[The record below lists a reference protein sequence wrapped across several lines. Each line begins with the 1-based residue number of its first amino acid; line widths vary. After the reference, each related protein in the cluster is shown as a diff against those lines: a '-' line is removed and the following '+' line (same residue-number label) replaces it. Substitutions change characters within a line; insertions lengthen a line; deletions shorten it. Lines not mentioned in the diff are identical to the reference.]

1 MSRQYQNFVQKS
13 FKYIFLLFLSFSV
26 ISDEK
31 ISIESLF
38 SKIEV
43 VSNSQERKLG
53 LMYRENLPYDNAMF
67 FIWEYKKRQC
77 MWMRNTYI
85 PLNVAYLDSS
95 GKILEIYD
103 MVPLSDESV
112 CSKKRVRYALE
123 VNLNWFEDNNILVG
137 TSGGLGIISQNEND
151 YISIIDSI
159 SKYACIGPLF
169 FPTK

>member
-26 ISDEK
+26 ISEEK
-31 ISIESLF
+31 ISIESLL

-67 FIWEYKKRQC
+67 FIWEYKKKQC

-137 TSGGLGIISQNEND
+137 DVLDISNLVKND
-151 YISIIDSI
+151 
-159 SKYACIGPLF
+159 
-169 FPTK
+169 

>member
-103 MVPLSDESV
+103 MVPLSDESF

-137 TSGGLGIISQNEND
+137 NVLDISNLVTND
-151 YISIIDSI
+151 
-159 SKYACIGPLF
+159 
-169 FPTK
+169 

>member
-13 FKYIFLLFLSFSV
+13 FKYIFLLFLSFPV
-26 ISDEK
+26 ISEEK

-67 FIWEYKKRQC
+67 FIWEHKKKQC

-123 VNLNWFEDNNILVG
+123 VNLNWFEDNTILVG
-137 TSGGLGIISQNEND
+137 DVLEISNLVKND
-151 YISIIDSI
+151 
-159 SKYACIGPLF
+159 
-169 FPTK
+169 

>member
-1 MSRQYQNFVQKS
+1 MSKLYLSFVQKS
-13 FKYIFLLFLSFSV
+13 FKYFFLLFLVFELKSSEKVDIKNLLPKLEVASNFEDRKKGLMFIPS
-26 ISDEK
+26 ISDE
-31 ISIESLF
+31 F
-38 SKIEV
+38 
-43 VSNSQERKLG
+43 G
-53 LMYRENLPYDNAMF
+53 MF
-67 FIWEYKKRQC
+67 FIWEYKKKQC

-137 TSGGLGIISQNEND
+137 DVLDISNLVKND
-151 YISIIDSI
+151 
-159 SKYACIGPLF
+159 
-169 FPTK
+169 

>member
-137 TSGGLGIISQNEND
+137 DVLDIGNLVKND
-151 YISIIDSI
+151 
-159 SKYACIGPLF
+159 
-169 FPTK
+169 

>member
-26 ISDEK
+26 ISEEK

-53 LMYRENLPYDNAMF
+53 LMYRENLPFDNAMF

-137 TSGGLGIISQNEND
+137 DVLDISNLVKND
-151 YISIIDSI
+151 
-159 SKYACIGPLF
+159 
-169 FPTK
+169 

>member
-26 ISDEK
+26 ISEEK
-31 ISIESLF
+31 IGIESLF

-137 TSGGLGIISQNEND
+137 DVLDISNLVKND
-151 YISIIDSI
+151 
-159 SKYACIGPLF
+159 
-169 FPTK
+169 

>member
-26 ISDEK
+26 ISEEK

-53 LMYRENLPYDNAMF
+53 LMYRENLPYDNEMF

-137 TSGGLGIISQNEND
+137 DVLDISNLVKND
-151 YISIIDSI
+151 
-159 SKYACIGPLF
+159 
-169 FPTK
+169 

>member
-13 FKYIFLLFLSFSV
+13 FKYIFLLFLSLSV
-26 ISDEK
+26 ISEEK
-31 ISIESLF
+31 ITIESLF

-137 TSGGLGIISQNEND
+137 NVLDISNLVKND
-151 YISIIDSI
+151 
-159 SKYACIGPLF
+159 
-169 FPTK
+169 

>member
-13 FKYIFLLFLSFSV
+13 FKYIFLLFLSFPV
-26 ISDEK
+26 ISEEK

-67 FIWEYKKRQC
+67 FIWEYKKKQC

-123 VNLNWFEDNNILVG
+123 VNLNWFEDNTILVG
-137 TSGGLGIISQNEND
+137 DVLEISNLVKND
-151 YISIIDSI
+151 
-159 SKYACIGPLF
+159 
-169 FPTK
+169 

>member
-26 ISDEK
+26 ISEEK

-85 PLNVAYLDSS
+85 PLNVAYLDGS

-137 TSGGLGIISQNEND
+137 DVLDISNLVKND
-151 YISIIDSI
+151 
-159 SKYACIGPLF
+159 
-169 FPTK
+169 

>member
-26 ISDEK
+26 ISEEK

-43 VSNSQERKLG
+43 VSNSHERKLG
-53 LMYRENLPYDNAMF
+53 LMYREYLPYDNAMF

-137 TSGGLGIISQNEND
+137 DVLDISNLVKND
-151 YISIIDSI
+151 
-159 SKYACIGPLF
+159 
-169 FPTK
+169 

>member
-85 PLNVAYLDSS
+85 PLNVAYLESS

-137 TSGGLGIISQNEND
+137 DVLDISNLVKND
-151 YISIIDSI
+151 
-159 SKYACIGPLF
+159 
-169 FPTK
+169 

>member
-13 FKYIFLLFLSFSV
+13 FKYIFLLFLSLSV
-26 ISDEK
+26 ISEEK

-85 PLNVAYLDSS
+85 PLNVAYLDGS

-137 TSGGLGIISQNEND
+137 DVLDISNLVKND
-151 YISIIDSI
+151 
-159 SKYACIGPLF
+159 
-169 FPTK
+169 

>member
-13 FKYIFLLFLSFSV
+13 FKYIFLLFLSLSV
-26 ISDEK
+26 ISEEK

-137 TSGGLGIISQNEND
+137 DVLDVSNLVKND
-151 YISIIDSI
+151 
-159 SKYACIGPLF
+159 
-169 FPTK
+169 

>member
-137 TSGGLGIISQNEND
+137 NVLDISNLVKND
-151 YISIIDSI
+151 
-159 SKYACIGPLF
+159 
-169 FPTK
+169 

>member
-26 ISDEK
+26 ISEEK

-67 FIWEYKKRQC
+67 FIWEYKKKQC

-103 MVPLSDESV
+103 MVPLSDESI

-137 TSGGLGIISQNEND
+137 DVLDISNLVKND
-151 YISIIDSI
+151 
-159 SKYACIGPLF
+159 
-169 FPTK
+169 

>member
-13 FKYIFLLFLSFSV
+13 FKYIFLLFLSLSV
-26 ISDEK
+26 ISEEK

-67 FIWEYKKRQC
+67 FIWEYKKKQC

-137 TSGGLGIISQNEND
+137 NVLDISNLVKND
-151 YISIIDSI
+151 
-159 SKYACIGPLF
+159 
-169 FPTK
+169 

>member
-26 ISDEK
+26 ISEEK

-95 GKILEIYD
+95 GKIIEIYD

-137 TSGGLGIISQNEND
+137 DVLDISNLVKND
-151 YISIIDSI
+151 
-159 SKYACIGPLF
+159 
-169 FPTK
+169 

>member
-13 FKYIFLLFLSFSV
+13 FKYIFLLFLSLSV
-26 ISDEK
+26 ISEEK

-53 LMYRENLPYDNAMF
+53 LMYRENLTYDNAMF
-67 FIWEYKKRQC
+67 FIWEYKKKQC

-137 TSGGLGIISQNEND
+137 DVLDISNLVKND
-151 YISIIDSI
+151 
-159 SKYACIGPLF
+159 
-169 FPTK
+169 

>member
-13 FKYIFLLFLSFSV
+13 FKYIFLLFLSLSV
-26 ISDEK
+26 ISEEK

-67 FIWEYKKRQC
+67 FIWEYKKKQC

-137 TSGGLGIISQNEND
+137 DVLDISNLVKND
-151 YISIIDSI
+151 
-159 SKYACIGPLF
+159 
-169 FPTK
+169 

>member
-13 FKYIFLLFLSFSV
+13 FKYIFLLFLSFPV
-26 ISDEK
+26 ISEEK

-137 TSGGLGIISQNEND
+137 DVLDISNLVKND
-151 YISIIDSI
+151 
-159 SKYACIGPLF
+159 
-169 FPTK
+169 

>member
-26 ISDEK
+26 ISEEK

-67 FIWEYKKRQC
+67 FIWEYKKKQC

-137 TSGGLGIISQNEND
+137 DVLDISNLVKND
-151 YISIIDSI
+151 Y
-159 SKYACIGPLF
+159 
-169 FPTK
+169 

>member
-13 FKYIFLLFLSFSV
+13 FKYIFLLFLSLSV
-26 ISDEK
+26 ISEEK

-123 VNLNWFEDNNILVG
+123 VNLNWFKDNNILVG
-137 TSGGLGIISQNEND
+137 DVLDISNLVKND
-151 YISIIDSI
+151 
-159 SKYACIGPLF
+159 
-169 FPTK
+169 

>member
-26 ISDEK
+26 ISEEK
-31 ISIESLF
+31 ISIESLL

-137 TSGGLGIISQNEND
+137 NVLDISNLVKND
-151 YISIIDSI
+151 
-159 SKYACIGPLF
+159 
-169 FPTK
+169 

>member
-13 FKYIFLLFLSFSV
+13 FKYIFLSFLSLSV
-26 ISDEK
+26 ISEEK

-137 TSGGLGIISQNEND
+137 DVLDISNLVKND
-151 YISIIDSI
+151 
-159 SKYACIGPLF
+159 
-169 FPTK
+169 

>member
-137 TSGGLGIISQNEND
+137 DVLDISNLVKND
-151 YISIIDSI
+151 
-159 SKYACIGPLF
+159 
-169 FPTK
+169 

>member
-26 ISDEK
+26 ISEEQK
-31 ISIESLF
+31 SIESLF

-53 LMYRENLPYDNAMF
+53 LMYRENLPYDNGMF
-67 FIWEYKKRQC
+67 FIWEYKKKQC

-103 MVPLSDESV
+103 MVPLSDKSV

-137 TSGGLGIISQNEND
+137 DVLDISNLVKND
-151 YISIIDSI
+151 
-159 SKYACIGPLF
+159 
-169 FPTK
+169 

>member
-112 CSKKRVRYALE
+112 CSKKRVRYAFE

-137 TSGGLGIISQNEND
+137 DVLDISNLVKND
-151 YISIIDSI
+151 
-159 SKYACIGPLF
+159 
-169 FPTK
+169 

>member
-13 FKYIFLLFLSFSV
+13 FKYIFLLFLSFSI
-26 ISDEK
+26 ISEEK

-137 TSGGLGIISQNEND
+137 DVLDISNLVKND
-151 YISIIDSI
+151 
-159 SKYACIGPLF
+159 
-169 FPTK
+169 

>member
-26 ISDEK
+26 ISEEK

-77 MWMRNTYI
+77 MWMKNTYI

-137 TSGGLGIISQNEND
+137 DVLDISNLVKND
-151 YISIIDSI
+151 
-159 SKYACIGPLF
+159 
-169 FPTK
+169 

>member
-13 FKYIFLLFLSFSV
+13 FKYIFLLFFSFSV
-26 ISDEK
+26 ISEEK

-67 FIWEYKKRQC
+67 FIWEYKKRLC

-137 TSGGLGIISQNEND
+137 DVLDISNLVKND
-151 YISIIDSI
+151 
-159 SKYACIGPLF
+159 
-169 FPTK
+169 

>member
-1 MSRQYQNFVQKS
+1 MSKQYQNFVQKS

-26 ISDEK
+26 ISEEK

-137 TSGGLGIISQNEND
+137 DVLDISNLVKND
-151 YISIIDSI
+151 
-159 SKYACIGPLF
+159 
-169 FPTK
+169 

>member
-26 ISDEK
+26 ISEEK

-67 FIWEYKKRQC
+67 FIWEYKKKQC

-85 PLNVAYLDSS
+85 PLSVAYLDSS

-137 TSGGLGIISQNEND
+137 DVLDISNLVKND
-151 YISIIDSI
+151 
-159 SKYACIGPLF
+159 
-169 FPTK
+169 

>member
-13 FKYIFLLFLSFSV
+13 FKYIFLLFFSFSV
-26 ISDEK
+26 ISEEK

-53 LMYRENLPYDNAMF
+53 LMYRENLPYNNAMF

-137 TSGGLGIISQNEND
+137 DVLDISNLVKND
-151 YISIIDSI
+151 
-159 SKYACIGPLF
+159 
-169 FPTK
+169 

>member
-13 FKYIFLLFLSFSV
+13 FKYIFLLFLSLSV
-26 ISDEK
+26 ISEEK

-137 TSGGLGIISQNEND
+137 NVLDISNLVKND
-151 YISIIDSI
+151 
-159 SKYACIGPLF
+159 
-169 FPTK
+169 

>member
-1 MSRQYQNFVQKS
+1 MSSQYQNFVQKL

-137 TSGGLGIISQNEND
+137 DVLDISNLVKND
-151 YISIIDSI
+151 
-159 SKYACIGPLF
+159 
-169 FPTK
+169 

>member
-13 FKYIFLLFLSFSV
+13 FNYIFLLFLSFSV
-26 ISDEK
+26 ISEEK

-53 LMYRENLPYDNAMF
+53 LMFRENLPYDNAMF

-137 TSGGLGIISQNEND
+137 DVLDISNLVKND
-151 YISIIDSI
+151 
-159 SKYACIGPLF
+159 
-169 FPTK
+169 

>member
-26 ISDEK
+26 ISEEK

-53 LMYRENLPYDNAMF
+53 LMYRENLTYDNAMF
-67 FIWEYKKRQC
+67 FIWEYKKKQC

-137 TSGGLGIISQNEND
+137 DVLDISNLVKND
-151 YISIIDSI
+151 
-159 SKYACIGPLF
+159 
-169 FPTK
+169 